1 VHSHRLTTLKL
12 RSDEGSQLSLK
23 LHSITT
29 VKRYSTVQYPMA
41 FPSSFSVSR
50 APKSSSWS
58 KTKIYHLGTP
68 DAPQLYTCKEV
79 VAWSGKTTI
88 SLHTGTTAESDPIAG
103 SASESAWRNDTTV
116 TIPIPTASA
125 TSPST
130 GTEINEPLR
139 KHTSLTH
146 ETWDFVCPID
156 SDGKRQ
162 VEKFEWRRSHGDETA
177 SLRDGKSTYGWKL
190 IRLHS
195 NNESEFLSSDSQV
208 SGHSSDGKEIVAVW
222 TDDSLTWFR
231 GYEKGVV
238 GKFEFIGSG
247 ADGGL
252 GEQWKLFAVVSALHM
267 RQVGLQQAQSTG
279 SSAAANA

>member
-1 VHSHRLTTLKL
+1 
-12 RSDEGSQLSLK
+12 
-23 LHSITT
+23 
-29 VKRYSTVQYPMA
+29 MA
-41 FPSSFSVSR
+41 VPNSFSVSR

-58 KTKIYHLGTP
+58 KTKTYHLGTP
-68 DAPQLYTCKEV
+68 DAPELYTCKEV
-79 VAWSGKTTI
+79 VAWSGKIGI
-88 SLHTGTTAESDPIAG
+88 SLHTGATVETDPIAG

-116 TIPIPTASA
+116 TIPISTAPT

-130 GTEINEPLR
+130 SSEIKEPLR

-156 SDGKRQ
+156 SDGERE

-195 NNESEFLSSDSQV
+195 NNESDLVSSESQV

-231 GYEKGVV
+231 GDEKGVV
-238 GKFEFIGSG
+238 GKFEFLGSG
-247 ADGGL
+247 ADDGL

-267 RQVGLQQAQSTG
+267 RRVGLQQAQSTASG
-279 SSAAANA
+279 AAANA

>member
-1 VHSHRLTTLKL
+1 
-12 RSDEGSQLSLK
+12 
-23 LHSITT
+23 
-29 VKRYSTVQYPMA
+29 MA
-41 FPSSFSVSR
+41 FPNTFSISR
-50 APKSSSWS
+50 APKSSTWS
-58 KTKIYHLGTP
+58 KTKFYHLGTS

-79 VAWSGKTTI
+79 VSWSGKTSI
-88 SLHTGTTAESDPIAG
+88 SLHTGSTAESETIAS
-103 SASESAWRNDTTV
+103 SASESAWRTGTTV
-116 TIPIPTASA
+116 TIPISAAS
-125 TSPST
+125 TS
-130 GTEINEPLR
+130 EINEPFR
-139 KHTSLTH
+139 NHASLTH
-146 ETWDFVCPID
+146 ETWDFVCPIG
-156 SDGKRQ
+156 SEGERQ

-177 SLRDGKSTYGWKL
+177 SLRDGKATYGWKL

-195 NNESEFLSSDSQV
+195 NESNVVSSDSKV

-231 GYEKGVV
+231 GGEKGVV

-252 GEQWKLFAVVSALHM
+252 GEQWKLFAIVSALHM

>member
-1 VHSHRLTTLKL
+1 
-12 RSDEGSQLSLK
+12 
-23 LHSITT
+23 
-29 VKRYSTVQYPMA
+29 MA
-41 FPSSFSVSR
+41 FPNSFSVSR

-58 KTKIYHLGTP
+58 KTKTYHLKTP

-79 VAWSGKTTI
+79 VAWSGKINI
-88 SLHTGTTAESDPIAG
+88 SLHTGATVETDPIAG
-103 SASESAWRNDTTV
+103 SASESALRNGTTV
-116 TIPIPTASA
+116 TIPASTAAA
-125 TSPST
+125 TSPSASS
-130 GTEINEPLR
+130 EIKEPLR

-156 SDGKRQ
+156 SDGGRQ

-195 NNESEFLSSDSQV
+195 NNESNVVSSESQV
-208 SGHSSDGKEIVAVW
+208 SGHSSDGREIVAIW

-231 GYEKGVV
+231 GDEKGVV

-247 ADGGL
+247 ADGRL
-252 GEQWKLFAVVSALHM
+252 GVQWKLFAVVSALHM
-267 RQVGLQQAQSTG
+267 RQVGLQQAQSTA

>member
-1 VHSHRLTTLKL
+1 
-12 RSDEGSQLSLK
+12 
-23 LHSITT
+23 
-29 VKRYSTVQYPMA
+29 MA
-41 FPSSFSVSR
+41 FPNEFSVSR
-50 APKSSSWS
+50 APKSSIWS
-58 KTKIYHLGTP
+58 KTKTYHLGTP

-79 VAWSGKTTI
+79 VAWSGRIII
-88 SLHTGTTAESDPIAG
+88 SLHIGSSAESESIAG
-103 SASESAWRNDTTV
+103 SASESAWRTGTTV
-116 TIPIPTASA
+116 TIPISTAS
-125 TSPST
+125 TIPPSSVS
-130 GTEINEPLR
+130 EIKEPLR

-146 ETWDFVCPID
+146 ETWDFVCPIE
-156 SDGKRQ
+156 SDGERQ

-177 SLRDGKSTYGWKL
+177 CLRDGKSTYGWKL

-195 NNESEFLSSDSQV
+195 ESNVVPPDGKS

-231 GYEKGVV
+231 GAEKGVV
-238 GKFEFIGSG
+238 GKFAFIGSG

-267 RQVGLQQAQSTG
+267 RQVGLQQAKSTG